1 MPTYQTHDQ
10 DSRKFFVN
18 IRPILKQVDIY
29 TAKTTHDTNPFI
41 EPMKYQ
47 QGKLIQSLKNYKKVW
62 VGDNLSPAVKQPKRM
77 AIGAHYQ
84 PKGKFPGNTL
94 LVQMAN
100 HSLVFIGNRIQTFK
114 LPDDESVV
122 KYVSPVSDD
131 EVSMPYIIGKHHI
144 YFLENQSIPYL
155 PKELFDL
162 KWDAYTQRWEHK
174 DSEKNLFKPKKLK
187 VKRPV
192 NDISPTERRKRAKKA
207 QQTMDLFFGS
217 RPRYWSRIRSRKRS
231 KSLKSSRRRKTLK
244 YSRSKKRRR
253 N

>member
-1 MPTYQTHDQ
+1 MPIYQTHDQ

-18 IRPILKQVDIY
+18 VRPALKQVDIY
-29 TAKTTHDTNPFI
+29 SAEPTQTNPFI

-47 QGKLIQSLKNYKKVW
+47 MGNLIHSLKNYKKIW
-62 VGDNLSPAVKQPKRM
+62 VGDNLSPAVKQPERM

-84 PKGKFPGNTL
+84 PKGKFPGNTV
-94 LVQMAN
+94 LVQMTN
-100 HSLVFIGNRIQTFK
+100 DSYVFIGERIQKFK
-114 LPDDESVV
+114 LPESVI
-122 KYVSPVSDD
+122 KYVSPVSDK
-131 EVSMPYIIGKHHI
+131 EYSMPFIIGKYHI
-144 YFLENQSIPYL
+144 YFLDSESIPYL

-162 KWDAYTQRWEHK
+162 KWDAYIQRWEHE
-174 DSEKNLFKPKKLK
+174 DSVKHLLKPKKLK
-187 VKRPV
+187 PLKSPV
-192 NDISPTERRKRAKKA
+192 NISPAERRKRAKKA
-207 QQTMDLFFGS
+207 QQVMELFFGS